1 VSHSPAL
8 DFVVDALPACCRDC
22 ADQCRTRGV
31 GRADATARQ
40 CGRSCVMRQ
49 DYLGRRRWW
58 HERRVGRRE
67 RVRRRRHRPRRSVR
81 RSLRRPVRVPRLS
94 LQHHAEVQGLL
105 DGSASSDLRRRR
117 ARVRRLSETVEVD
130 GKAIL
135 TREVL
140 VSKSTVTGAYRVS
153 GSSSKRRKRL
163 TNSPPRRPPGSL
175 RVADASCASDRGA
188 AAKVSPCVRD
198 FRRGC

>member
-1 VSHSPAL
+1 MPNARSWE
-8 DFVVDALPACCRDC
+8 
-22 ADQCRTRGV
+22 G
-31 GRADATARQ
+31 GREARQ

-81 RSLRRPVRVPRLS
+81 RSLHGRYEYLAYISSTMPKFKGYSMDLHRVTYVDDGLAFADSARQSKWMARRCS
-94 LQHHAEVQGLL
+94 
-105 DGSASSDLRRRR
+105 R
-117 ARVRRLSETVEVD
+117 ARCSF
-130 GKAIL
+130 
-135 TREVL
+135 
-140 VSKSTVTGAYRVS
+140 SKSTVTGAYRVS